1 MFAVLYP
8 QLLFVLTC
16 CLVVMVLSG
25 GYVASAQV
33 LHAQYRRG
41 ILGAFSCRSAS
52 LTGSGSD
59 QCTVTLA
66 TAAGSRGYTVRLAS
80 NNAMV
85 AVPAT
90 VVVPAGA
97 TNAGFTASVASVTS
111 AQTVT
116 LTASANGV
124 SESFALQLNA
134 AAAATVPTLSVSP
147 TSVAFGNVTVN
158 TAAELPVTLSST
170 GTAPVIINSATLTGS
185 VFKLSGA
192 TFPVTLNPSLA
203 VTLEVQFDP
212 TAAAAETGQLTFQS
226 NSSTDSTVAISVSG
240 TGEAVLQHQV
250 DLSWVAP
257 SSSPVQITGYNIYRA
272 PGGSTSYQ
280 QLNSS
285 VVTQTT
291 YLDSTVQAGS
301 SYDYYVES
309 VDSSGAQSAPSNQ
322 VAASVP

>member
-1 MFAVLYP
+1 MYAFLYP
-8 QLLFVLTC
+8 PLLFILTC
-16 CLVVMVLSG
+16 CLGVVALSG
-25 GYVASAQV
+25 GCVAHAQY
-33 LHAQYRRG
+33 AQYRRG
-41 ILGAFSCRSAS
+41 VLGSFSCSSAS

-59 QCTVTLA
+59 QCTVMLT
-66 TAAGSRGYTVRLAS
+66 TAAGSRGYTVKLAS
-80 NNAMV
+80 NNAVV

-90 VVVPAGA
+90 LVVPAGA

-134 AAAATVPTLSVSP
+134 AAATVPTLSVSP

-170 GTAPVIINSATLTGS
+170 GTAPVTINSATLTGS
-185 VFKLSGA
+185 GFTLSGA

-212 TAAAAETGQLTFQS
+212 TAAAAATGQLTIQS
-226 NSSTDSTVAISVSG
+226 NSSTNSTVTISVSG
-240 TGEAVLQHQV
+240 SGEAVQQHQV
-250 DLSWVAP
+250 DLSWAAP

-291 YLDSTVQAGS
+291 YVDSTVQASS

-309 VDSSGAQSAPSNQ
+309 VDSSGVQSAPSNQ